1 MAKDSTEYREH
12 WGREGFA
19 GTGVNVTRTHHSPD
33 FLSVTGPHVPH
44 RLNVGAVALPD
55 REDAEALPVPFHA
68 GRTGVQLSASGR
80 AHPMPF
86 VVSNVEAD
94 EVHFVQEGGLE
105 FRTAYG
111 TLTGEPGDFVVI
123 PRGIPY
129 RVRPLAGSSL
139 SVIVETPGA
148 VRFDPSPTF
157 GAGLRRAVIGED
169 EAQDV
174 ETVLLLKCFDGVTR
188 YLKPTNPLATQALAD
203 GPSPVWKLNLR
214 DVPTDP
220 NGPPVQFI
228 ASPGRDELFYNL
240 SARPRRRPPIHNNV
254 DYDELIYYF
263 EGPGTWGEVDEPGM
277 LTCVPKGVIHHGPSE
292 DVPEGYYAW
301 MLESRCTLRL
311 TDAGAAAA
319 ELMETD
325 LYGPHATSRYGAAN
339 GR

>member
-1 MAKDSTEYREH
+1 MAKESTEYREH

-33 FLSVTGPHVPH
+33 YISVTGPHVPH
-44 RLNVGAVALPD
+44 RLNVGAVALPERD
-55 REDAEALPVPFHA
+55 DAEALPVAFHA
-68 GRTGVQLSASGR
+68 GRTGVQLSVSGR

-94 EVHFVQEGGLE
+94 EVHFVHEGELE

-129 RVRPLAGSSL
+129 RVRPQTGSSL

-148 VRFDPSPTF
+148 LQFEPSPTF
-157 GAGLRRAVIGED
+157 GTGLRRAVIGED

-174 ETVLLLKCFDGVTR
+174 ETVLLLKSFDGVTR
-188 YLKPTNPLATQALAD
+188 YVKPTNPLATQALLD

-228 ASPGRDELFYNL
+228 TSPGRDELFYNL
-240 SARPRRRPPIHNNV
+240 SSRPKRRPPIHNNV

-263 EGPGTWGEVDEPGM
+263 EGPGAWGGVSEPGM
-277 LTCVPKGVIHHGPSE
+277 LTCVPKGVMHHGPSE

-325 LYGPHATSRYGAAN
+325 LYGPHAAAGEGAGN

>member
-1 MAKDSTEYREH
+1 MAKESTEYREH

-33 FLSVTGPHVPH
+33 YISVTGPHAPH

-55 REDAEALPVPFHA
+55 RADAEALPVPFLA
-68 GRTGVQLSASGR
+68 GRTGVQLSVSGR
-80 AHPMPF
+80 AHAMPF
-86 VVSNVEAD
+86 VLSNVEAD
-94 EVHFVQEGGLE
+94 EVHFVQEGELE

-111 TLTGEPGDFVVI
+111 TLTGAPGDFVVI

-129 RVRPLAGSSL
+129 RVRALTGSSL

-157 GAGLRRAVIGED
+157 GSGIRRAVISEGEAED
-169 EAQDV
+169 L
-174 ETVLLLKCFDGVTR
+174 ETVLLLKSFDGVTR
-188 YLKPTNPLATQALAD
+188 YVKPTNPLATQALAD

-214 DVPTDP
+214 DVPTDE

-228 ASPGRDELFYNL
+228 SSPGRDELFYNL
-240 SARPRRRPPIHNNV
+240 SARRRRRPPIHNNV

-263 EGPGTWGEVDEPGM
+263 AGPGAWGGVAEPGT
-277 LTCVPKGVIHHGPSE
+277 LTCVPKGVMHHGPSE

-311 TDAGAAAA
+311 TQAGAAAA

-325 LYGPHATSRYGAAN
+325 LYGPHAASRDGAGN

>member
-1 MAKDSTEYREH
+1 MAKESTEYREH

-33 FLSVTGPHVPH
+33 YISVTGPHAPH

-55 REDAEALPVPFHA
+55 RADAEALPVPFLA
-68 GRTGVQLSASGR
+68 GRTGVQLSVSGR
-80 AHPMPF
+80 AHAMPF
-86 VVSNVEAD
+86 VLSNVEAD
-94 EVHFVQEGGLE
+94 EVHFVQEGELE

-111 TLTGEPGDFVVI
+111 TLTGAPGDFVVI

-129 RVRPLAGSSL
+129 RVRALTGSSL

-157 GAGLRRAVIGED
+157 GSGIRRAVIDEGEAED
-169 EAQDV
+169 L
-174 ETVLLLKCFDGVTR
+174 ETVLLLKSFDGVTR
-188 YLKPTNPLATQALAD
+188 YVKPTNPLATQALAD

-214 DVPTDP
+214 DVPTDE

-228 ASPGRDELFYNL
+228 SSPGRDELFYNL
-240 SARPRRRPPIHNNV
+240 SARRRRRPPIHNNV

-263 EGPGTWGEVDEPGM
+263 AGPGAWGGVAEPGT
-277 LTCVPKGVIHHGPSE
+277 LTCVPKGVMHHGPSE

-311 TDAGAAAA
+311 TQAGAAAA

-325 LYGPHATSRYGAAN
+325 LYGPHAASRDGAGN

>member
-1 MAKDSTEYREH
+1 MAKESTEYREH

-19 GTGVNVTRTHHSPD
+19 GTGVNVTRTHHSPA
-33 FLSVTGPHVPH
+33 FISVTGPHVPH
-44 RLNVGAVALPD
+44 RLNVGSVALPD

-68 GRTGVQLSASGR
+68 GRTGVQLSVSGR

-174 ETVLLLKCFDGVTR
+174 ETVLLLKSFDGVTR
-188 YLKPTNPLATQALAD
+188 YVKPTNPLATQALAD
-203 GPSPVWKLNLR
+203 GPSPVWKLNLK
-214 DVPTDP
+214 DVPTDE

-228 ASPGRDELFYNL
+228 SSPGRDELFYNL
-240 SARPRRRPPIHNNV
+240 SARHRRRPPIHNNV

-263 EGPGTWGEVDEPGM
+263 EGPGAWGGVDEPGM

-325 LYGPHATSRYGAAN
+325 LYGPHAAGQSGGAN

>member
-1 MAKDSTEYREH
+1 MVKDSTEYREH

-19 GTGVNVTRTHHSPD
+19 GTGVNVMRTHHSPD

-44 RLNVGAVALPD
+44 RLNVGAVVLQD
-55 REDAEALPVPFHA
+55 REDTEALPVPIES
-68 GRTGVQLSASGR
+68 GRTGVRLSVSGR

-86 VVSNVEAD
+86 VLSNVEAD
-94 EVHFVQEGGLE
+94 EVHFVQEGELE

-111 TLTGEPGDFVVI
+111 TVTGEPGDFVVI
-123 PRGIPY
+123 PRGVPY
-129 RVRPLAGSSL
+129 RVLPLTGPSL

-148 VRFDPSPTF
+148 LRFDPSPSF
-157 GAGLRRAVIGED
+157 GAGLRRAVLSED
-169 EAQDV
+169 EARDV
-174 ETVLLLKCFDGVTR
+174 ETVWLLKCFDGVTR
-188 YLKPTNPLATQALAD
+188 YVKPTNPLATQSFAD

-214 DVPTDP
+214 DIPVDP
-220 NGPPVQFI
+220 DGPPVQFI

-240 SARPRRRPPIHNNV
+240 SARRRRRPPIHNNV
-254 DYDELIYYF
+254 DYDELIFYF
-263 EGPGTWGEVDEPGM
+263 EGPGAWGGVNEPGM

-325 LYGPHATSRYGAAN
+325 LYGPHAAGGDGKAN
-339 GR
+339 GG

>member
-1 MAKDSTEYREH
+1 
-12 WGREGFA
+12 
-19 GTGVNVTRTHHSPD
+19 
-33 FLSVTGPHVPH
+33 
-44 RLNVGAVALPD
+44 
-55 REDAEALPVPFHA
+55 
-68 GRTGVQLSASGR
+68 
-80 AHPMPF
+80 MPF

-94 EVHFVQEGGLE
+94 EVHFVQEGELE

-111 TLTGEPGDFVVI
+111 TLTGEPGDFIVI

-129 RVRPLAGSSL
+129 RVRPVTGSSL

-174 ETVLLLKCFDGVTR
+174 ETVLLLKSFDGVTR
-188 YLKPTNPLATQALAD
+188 YVKPTNPLATQAFAD

-214 DVPTDP
+214 DVPTDD

-228 ASPGRDELFYNL
+228 TSPGRDELFYNL
-240 SARPRRRPPIHNNV
+240 SARHRRRPPIHNNV

-263 EGPGTWGEVDEPGM
+263 EGPGAWGGVDQPGM
-277 LTCVPKGVIHHGPSE
+277 LTCVPKGVMHHGPSE

-325 LYGPHATSRYGAAN
+325 LYGPHASGN

>member
-1 MAKDSTEYREH
+1 MAKESTEYREH

-33 FLSVTGPHVPH
+33 FISVTGPHVPH
-44 RLNVGAVALPD
+44 RLNVGSVALPD

-68 GRTGVQLSASGR
+68 GRTGVQLSVSGR

-94 EVHFVQEGGLE
+94 EVHFVQEGELE

-111 TLTGEPGDFVVI
+111 TLTGAPGDFVVI
-123 PRGIPY
+123 PRAIPY
-129 RVRPLAGSSL
+129 RVRPVTGSSL
-139 SVIVETPGA
+139 AVIVETPGA

-174 ETVLLLKCFDGVTR
+174 ETVLLLKSFDGVTR

-214 DVPTDP
+214 DVPTDD

-228 ASPGRDELFYNL
+228 SSPGRDELFYNL
-240 SARPRRRPPIHNNV
+240 SARHRRRPPIHNNV

-263 EGPGTWGEVDEPGM
+263 EGPAPG
-277 LTCVPKGVIHHGPSE
+277 
-292 DVPEGYYAW
+292 
-301 MLESRCTLRL
+301 
-311 TDAGAAAA
+311 A
-319 ELMETD
+319 EW
-325 LYGPHATSRYGAAN
+325 TSRAC
-339 GR
+339 